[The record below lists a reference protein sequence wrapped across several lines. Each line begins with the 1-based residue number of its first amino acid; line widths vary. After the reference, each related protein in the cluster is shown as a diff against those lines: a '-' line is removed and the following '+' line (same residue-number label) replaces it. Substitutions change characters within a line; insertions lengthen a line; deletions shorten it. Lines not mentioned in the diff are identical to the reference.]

1 MVSRPVVTGPII
13 GLILND
19 PFTGLLCGAL
29 VELLWIDRLP
39 IGTYVPPNDSITTV
53 IITAA
58 AIITG
63 NTFGHHSRELAT
75 FCILLFLPLGY
86 VSQKMDTFVIKSN
99 GLLLVFWI
107 FPLLPLFIL
116 KALTLCYFFLPMLGV
131 AVAMITIKRQGM
143 VALFC
148 VVFVTVLM
156 IMEFA
161 HGFAK

>member
-1 MVSRPVVTGPII
+1 MFWNVLITSFAGGIICLDRIFLQVMVSRPVVAGPII

-86 VSQKMDTFVIKSN
+86 LFERVKLDPLGHVGPPQ
-99 GLLLVFWI
+99 LL
-107 FPLLPLFIL
+107 
-116 KALTLCYFFLPMLGV
+116 
-131 AVAMITIKRQGM
+131 RQGRR
-143 VALFC
+143 VH
-148 VVFVTVLM
+148 V
-156 IMEFA
+156 
-161 HGFAK
+161 